1 MSNLRQHTA
10 GFICLSTS
18 LPESSVSR
26 SWRNGATSMDAIN
39 LENSWECSTATLQC
53 AFDTSSLGIMSLT
66 LAVVD
71 VGVCNP
77 FPFLISLCS
86 DSLQGETIKFN
97 NKMHSVH
104 GICSGIARVMLVQC
118 PQLAGGHPKHRKA
131 TCELEDSMAYGNL
144 LPLFHDLFDNG
155 SFVHARFILF
165 FHLCL

>member
-26 SWRNGATSMDAIN
+26 PSRSGAASMDAIN

-53 AFDTSSLGIMSLT
+53 AFDTNSLGIMSLT
-66 LAVVD
+66 LVVVD
-71 VGVCNP
+71 VRVCNP
-77 FPFLISLCS
+77 FSFLISLCS
-86 DSLQGETIKFN
+86 DVKFN
-97 NKMHSVH
+97 NEMHSVH

-118 PQLAGGHPKHRKA
+118 PQLACGHPKHRKA
-131 TCELEDSMAYGNL
+131 TCELEDSMAIWQPSHL

-155 SFVHARFILF
+155 AFVHACFILF